1 MSITLHWSDE
11 LYWRDAFQWYILDF
25 VPGIDV
31 CGVFCLFLCFK
42 LTGPI
47 FEMCGKNWGENT
59 LRVWVL
65 LSEGVVSLQEEL
77 L

>member
-1 MSITLHWSDE
+1 MNCTD
-11 LYWRDAFQWYILDF
+11 RDDFQWYILDF

-47 FEMCGKNWGENT
+47 FEMCGKN
-59 LRVWVL
+59 
-65 LSEGVVSLQEEL
+65 
-77 L
+77 